1 MIEWPI
7 KDMQRD
13 VDMANLGLGFPLIL
27 GGHDHS
33 VYVGEYGPDKCQD
46 RMNLYE
52 GLVELM
58 FF

>member
-46 RMNLYE
+46 RMNLYD
-52 GLVELM
+52 
-58 FF
+58 